1 MKTSVKM
8 TKIKAIY
15 KKEMMDLL
23 RDKKTLVMMLVV
35 PLVIYPLIMMGSL
48 LMGSAIA
55 GSLQSDEYQIA
66 VADDKA
72 QEGVNGYDADALRAQ
87 LGDTEDSL
95 EYHLKLVEI
104 P

>member
-35 PLVIYPLIMMGSL
+35 PLVIYPLIMMIL
-48 LMGSAIA
+48 
-55 GSLQSDEYQIA
+55 
-66 VADDKA
+66 
-72 QEGVNGYDADALRAQ
+72 
-87 LGDTEDSL
+87 
-95 EYHLKLVEI
+95 
-104 P
+104 

>member
-35 PLVIYPLIMMGSL
+35 LSLIH
-48 LMGSAIA
+48 I
-55 GSLQSDEYQIA
+55 
-66 VADDKA
+66 
-72 QEGVNGYDADALRAQ
+72 
-87 LGDTEDSL
+87 
-95 EYHLKLVEI
+95 
-104 P
+104 

>member
-55 GSLQSDEYQIA
+55 GSLQSVSY
-66 VADDKA
+66 
-72 QEGVNGYDADALRAQ
+72 
-87 LGDTEDSL
+87 T
-95 EYHLKLVEI
+95 HLTLPTNSRV
-104 P
+104 